1 MENNLREIPNKIIIY
16 STIIYSIVF
25 LAFIILYVL
34 NMIPLSW
41 SLGWLLGA
49 IIASF
54 NYYSIIFQANRL
66 KARIDAKIMT
76 PYRGSGYAFARLVLS
91 ASGMLA
97 CVLIEFDNNEVFNLF
112 TLFAAYLVISVIIF
126 ITGSQYQ
133 PVKKPA

>member
-1 MENNLREIPNKIIIY
+1 MENNRREIPNKILIY